1 MKVVI
6 VDDELHCTETLEIV
20 LKNLQKQ
27 VDILGKFNN
36 PIEALEFIKHN
47 DFDILFLDIE
57 MPKLSGFELLAQ
69 LENFNFDV
77 VFTTAYNQYA
87 IKAFKYS
94 ALNYLLKPIDTDE
107 LLACINQWETKSLRL
122 LASSQFD
129 FLMDLLK
136 NNPRTKSKI
145 ALPTTYGL
153 EFIEIDEIIRC
164 QSDSNYT
171 NVFFKNTKPLL
182 ICRTLKE
189 VENIL
194 GTNGFIRIH
203 QSHLINP
210 LYLKKFI
217 RNDGGYVVM
226 EDGEKIS
233 VSKGNKDKITA
244 VFNQIDRN

>member
-1 MKVVI
+1 MRVVL
-6 VDDELHCTETLEIV
+6 VDDERHCTETLAIILDNLDKQIEI
-20 LKNLQKQ
+20 
-27 VDILGKFNN
+27 IGKFNN
-36 PIEALEFIKHN
+36 PVEALEFIKN
-47 DFDILFLDIE
+47 NEFDILFLDIE
-57 MPKLSGFELLAQ
+57 MPKLNGFELLAQ
-69 LENFNFDV
+69 LDHFNFEV

-94 ALNYLLKPIDTDE
+94 ALNYLLKPIDTAE
-107 LLACINQWETKSLRL
+107 LLACISQWEFKSFRL
-122 LASSQFD
+122 LGSSQFD

-136 NNPRTKSKI
+136 NNPKTRSKI

-171 NVFFKNTKPLL
+171 NIFFKHTKPLL

-194 GTNGFIRIH
+194 ASNGFIRIH

-210 LYLKKFI
+210 MHLKKFI

-233 VSKGNKDKITA
+233 VSKSNKDKIITA
-244 VFNQIDRN
+244 FNQIDRG